1 MDEDALLKIKGT
13 HGLEKK
19 TNLRTALIKQE
30 GCEGTRCYGNVEGAL
45 EHSWAG
51 RKVLEGNDV

>member
-1 MDEDALLKIKGT
+1 MDEDALLKDPKELS
-13 HGLEKK
+13 LEKR
-19 TNLRTALIKQE
+19 TNLQTTLIKQE

-51 RKVLEGNDV
+51 GRF